1 MTCPKLPLDIE
12 QLRLLVG
19 DDQEPYDYTDAQYLK
34 MYDSFDNIY
43 RLAAH
48 IWMLKGVKLQNQV
61 VNSSGGVTAYSSG
74 DEKYEYNKL
83 KDRLDYLASMKRSME
98 ELAQSYEDGC
108 NDDDKQ
114 LGSRIIPLT
123 KPDILGY
130 PNDY

>member
-1 MTCPKLPLDIE
+1 MTCPKQPLDIE

-19 DDQEPYDYTDAQYLK
+19 DDQEPYDYTDEQYLK
-34 MYDSFDNIY
+34 MYEAFPNIY

-48 IWMLKGVKLQNQV
+48 IWTLKGVKIQGQITN
-61 VNSSGGVTAYSSG
+61 GGGITAYSSG

-83 KDRLDYLASMKRSME
+83 KDQLDYFNSMKRAMLD
-98 ELAQSYEDGC
+98 LAQDYEDEC
-108 NDDDKQ
+108 DKQ
-114 LGSRIIPLT
+114 TYRGSRIIPLE